1 MMMLAAPFMNF
12 DGAITQTFSVVKDF
26 VNGDGGTFGAAIFA
40 TILTFH
46 ALVGGAELA
55 FGQPEARLIKG
66 SFWARILVVGAIL
79 MAFDTLIVGS
89 AEIVCRE
96 SMTEFVHTWVKVW
109 DKWFDYAEIL
119 LKQQSD
125 VVAAETSSLSLL
137 TMGVGRLI
145 EFFASVFALVL
156 SLIVGCIC
164 VVFMLFQAFLGLG
177 FAAFTAAIGA
187 IAIPFGAH
195 EELDGIAKGYAKTFL
210 IYALLYLPMLNIG
223 MEVSM
228 TMVQALV
235 TPPLGPGTSY
245 SGIADV
251 FEHLLSVV
259 VAPFG
264 ALGVLMAVPHLMSNA
279 LRG

>member
-1 MMMLAAPFMNF
+1 MVTPFINF
-12 DGAITQTFSVVKDF
+12 DGAITQTFAVVKDF

-55 FGQPEARLIKG
+55 SGQPDCRLTKG
-66 SFWARILVVGAIL
+66 SFWSRILVVGALL
-79 MAFDTLIVGS
+79 MAFDTIIVGA
-89 AEIVCRE
+89 AEIVCKE

-109 DKWFDYAEIL
+109 DRWFDYAEIL

-125 VVAAETSSLSLL
+125 VINTETSAFSLV
-137 TMGVGRLI
+137 TMGVGRFI
-145 EFFASVFALVL
+145 EFFISTLALVL

-187 IAIPFGAH
+187 IALPFGAH

-210 IYALLYLPMLNIG
+210 IYALLYLPLLNIG

-245 SGIADV
+245 TGIADV

-264 ALGVLMAVPHLMSNA
+264 ALGVLMAVPHLMSSA